1 MASNG
6 RVRLVDV
13 AERAGV
19 SMKTVSNVVNGYAHV
34 QPETRARVQLA
45 IDELGYRPNLTARR
59 LATGKTGMIAL
70 AMPEI
75 DHPYF
80 GELARHVAEIA
91 SSRGY
96 RVIIEQTLGDE
107 AAERAVLRDREAGL
121 VDGVIF
127 QPVRIA
133 TLEIAR
139 LHRDLPLVLLGEV
152 EAPVTTDH
160 VMIDNVRAAADVTDH
175 LLAGGRTRIGFL
187 GMVEGDITMTNNRR
201 LLGYQ
206 EALIRAGLPLDPRRM
221 LTVGGFAPEDAA
233 EAVRGALTDG
243 PEFDALVC
251 RDDRFAAGALAALR
265 EHGASVP
272 DDVAVVGWDDSA
284 LAEWTWPALSSLAPD
299 KHELA
304 RVAFDLLSERMNGVT
319 GVGRHRIVPHSV
331 HARASAPPA

>member
-1 MASNG
+1 MAGKG

-13 AERAGV
+13 AEHAGV

-34 QPETRARVQLA
+34 QPATRARVQAA

-59 LATGKTGMIAL
+59 LATGRTGMIAL

-80 GELARHVAEIA
+80 GELARHVAEVA
-91 SSRGY
+91 ATQGY

-127 QPVRIA
+127 QPMRIA
-133 TLEIAR
+133 TLDIAR

-160 VMIDNVRAAADVTDH
+160 VMIDNVQAAADVTAH
-175 LLAGGRTRIGFL
+175 LLAQGCTRIGFL
-187 GMVEGDITMTNNRR
+187 GMVEGDITVTNSRR

-206 EALIRAGLPLDPRRM
+206 EALVRAGLPLDPRRV
-221 LTVGGFAPEDAA
+221 LTVGGFTSGDAA
-233 EAVRGALTDG
+233 AAVRAAIAEG
-243 PEFDALVC
+243 PAFDALVC
-251 RDDRFAAGALAALR
+251 RDDRFAVGALAALR
-265 EHGASVP
+265 EAGRTVP
-272 DDVAVVGWDDSA
+272 DDVAIAGWDDSA
-284 LAEWTWPALSSLAPD
+284 LAQWTWPALTSVAPD

-304 RVAFDLLSERMNGVT
+304 RVAFDLLVERMGGAQ
-319 GVGRHRIVPHSV
+319 GVGRHRVVRHSV
-331 HARASAPPA
+331 SVRASTAR